1 MIIEKQGAMATD
13 RLEELRA
20 AGKVRRYDCNPLV
33 EVFETEEGVYSIYQK
48 SPGIGGDA
56 WMHLVVGEEKAML
69 TVEKL
74 LGLFYRASGSEFT
87 NDRAIL
93 S

>member
-1 MIIEKQGAMATD
+1 
-13 RLEELRA
+13 
-20 AGKVRRYDCNPLV
+20 V
-33 EVFETEEGVYSIYQK
+33 E
-48 SPGIGGDA
+48 
-56 WMHLVVGEEKAML
+56 GEEKAML

-74 LGLFYRASGSEFT
+74 LGLFYRASGREFT

>member
-1 MIIEKQGAMATD
+1 MMHEGRVVVD
-13 RLEELRA
+13 
-20 AGKVRRYDCNPLV
+20 V
-33 EVFETEEGVYSIYQK
+33 E
-48 SPGIGGDA
+48 
-56 WMHLVVGEEKAML
+56 GEEKAML